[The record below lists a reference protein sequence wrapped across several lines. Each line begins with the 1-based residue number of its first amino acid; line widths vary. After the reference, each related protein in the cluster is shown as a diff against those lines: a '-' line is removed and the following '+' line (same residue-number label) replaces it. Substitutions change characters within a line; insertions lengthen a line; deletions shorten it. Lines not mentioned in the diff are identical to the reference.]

1 MYHQEVKNTMCGRFI
16 QIADPEKIKVS
27 ILDLEIDDTVRER
40 FEPHYN
46 IAPTQDIL
54 TILNMPTPK
63 LTFTHWGL
71 IPFWAKDKTIG
82 YRMINARVETIATK
96 PSFRESF
103 KKRRC
108 IILSDG
114 FFEWKQEHKTKTP
127 YFIRMRNSEPFA
139 FAGLWDNWTNE
150 QTGETIVSST
160 IITTDAN
167 PLIGE
172 ICNRMPAIL
181 KPDIYRIWLNPLP
194 ESANNLMKCIK
205 PFPHDELEAFEIS
218 KLVNSPQNDSPEI
231 IKPVHAQ

>member
-1 MYHQEVKNTMCGRFI
+1 MCGRFI
-16 QIADPEKIKVS
+16 QISDPEKIKVG
-27 ILDLEIDDTVRER
+27 IPDLEIERGIREKFKQR
-40 FEPHYN
+40 FN

-54 TILNMPTPK
+54 TILNMPTPR

-71 IPFWAKDKTIG
+71 IPFSARDKTLG
-82 YRMINARVETIATK
+82 CRMINARAETIATK

-114 FFEWKQEHKTKTP
+114 FFEWKRENKTKTP
-127 YFIRMRNSEPFA
+127 YFIRMKNSEPFA

-150 QTGETIVSST
+150 QTGETLISST

-172 ICNRMPAIL
+172 IHNRMPAIL
-181 KPDIYRIWLNPLP
+181 TPDLYRIWLNPLT
-194 ESANNLMKCIK
+194 ESVNNLMKCIK

-218 KLVNSPQNDSPEI
+218 SLVNSPQNDSPEI
-231 IKPVHAQ
+231 IKPEAGPCGVKGLNA